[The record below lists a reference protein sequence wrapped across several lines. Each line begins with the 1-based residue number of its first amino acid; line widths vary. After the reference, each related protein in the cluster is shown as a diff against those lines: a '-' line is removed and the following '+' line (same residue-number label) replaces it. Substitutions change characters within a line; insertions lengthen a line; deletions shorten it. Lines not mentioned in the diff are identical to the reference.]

1 MSWLSRSL
9 PVSAGLHAAAG
20 FTLFLLPAFGPEALP
35 EPHDRH
41 AGPLRAAVIVLPPPS
56 VPVTPGGGGGRRR
69 APTIPAPIRIDPVV
83 PEPASVDDPGVGLV
97 ADAFPGGPDGEA
109 EGTGVGGPGPALAGS
124 GGEGAGG
131 PGAPVRPGGDIQP
144 PVKLRHVAPVYPEL
158 ARRAGVQG
166 LVVLECVIDPS
177 GRVDRVKVLRGH
189 PLLDAAAV
197 EAVRQWR
204 YTPTRLNGVPVAV
217 LLTVTVQFRL
227 PR

>member
-1 MSWLSRSL
+1 MSWLSRTL

-20 FTLFLLPAFGPEALP
+20 STLFLLPAFGPEALP
-35 EPHDRH
+35 EPYDRH
-41 AGPLRAAVIVLPPPS
+41 PEPLRAAVIVPMPPS
-56 VPVTPGGGGGRRR
+56 IPITPGGGGGRRG
-69 APTIPAPIRIDPVV
+69 ASTIPAPVPIDPISR
-83 PEPASVDDPGVGLV
+83 EPASVDDPTVGLV
-97 ADAFPGGPDGEA
+97 ADVFPGGPDGEMA
-109 EGTGVGGPGPALAGS
+109 GTGLGGAEPAVVGD

-131 PGAPVRPGGDIQP
+131 PRAPVRPGGDVQP
-144 PVKLRHVAPVYPEL
+144 PVKLRHVAPAYPEL

-166 LVVLECVIDPS
+166 MVVLECVIDPS

-197 EAVRQWR
+197 EAVRRWR